1 MGEAPGPVREDVRTL
16 RDDRQDQPR
25 IDEPPPTRPKALSPD
40 LPDLPDEGEM
50 CLPPVPWGT
59 SSRVTKPT
67 ETSTGLKTKRVRT
80 SPGKMSLAQRVVT
93 ILETQ
98 KQYPPSPYDR
108 WRAAL
113 DGNQLKNEAENNDAP
128 HCAPQ
133 LTSQDLAGRTGA
145 DGDAS
150 ERNCNTQG
158 TIEPLQP
165 VTKTAPP
172 PTLTWDQHAVF
183 LQFPPTKVFVADDLP
198 RGLAPET
205 LSKLY
210 RRVEHEQKRYLR
222 WLVDSVSNDSE
233 KLKRYRVN

>member
-1 MGEAPGPVREDVRTL
+1 MPPWRRQGWAGVGEAPGPVREDVRTL

-80 SPGKMSLAQRVVT
+80 SPGKMSLAQRVLT

-98 KQYPPSPYDR
+98 KQSPPSPYDR

-165 VTKTAPP
+165 VTTP
-172 PTLTWDQHAVF
+172 
-183 LQFPPTKVFVADDLP
+183 
-198 RGLAPET
+198 LAEVYESTP
-205 LSKLY
+205 
-210 RRVEHEQKRYLR
+210 V
-222 WLVDSVSNDSE
+222 
-233 KLKRYRVN
+233 